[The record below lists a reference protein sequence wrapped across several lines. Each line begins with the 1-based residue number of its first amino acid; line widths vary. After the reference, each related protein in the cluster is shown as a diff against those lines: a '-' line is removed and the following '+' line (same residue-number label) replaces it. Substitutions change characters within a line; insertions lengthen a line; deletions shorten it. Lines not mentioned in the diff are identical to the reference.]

1 MSRLNIGSGCSIG
14 PRAVILYDSV
24 LEDRVRL
31 HALSLVMKGETL
43 PADSFWCGA
52 PAQRRDFH
60 KEFGKIM
67 DLKQQ
72 DVCELQQGKDKA
84 QTTTGLRAA

>member
-1 MSRLNIGSGCSIG
+1 
-14 PRAVILYDSV
+14 
-24 LEDRVRL
+24 
-31 HALSLVMKGETL
+31 MKGETL

-52 PAQRRDFH
+52 PAQRRDYH

-67 DLKQQ
+67 DFKQQ
-72 DVCELQQGKDKA
+72 DACELEQGKDKA